1 MSNETLAFQKWR
13 DSTVLCAAEI
23 KTDLRELALVAAAL
37 ASNTP
42 DNPTVA
48 AIALAVRN
56 FAKCHMQT
64 IDDVTSCLKGI
75 LPVTPEHRPF
85 ERGSN

>member
-1 MSNETLAFQKWR
+1 MSNEQLAFQKWR
-13 DSTVLCAAEI
+13 DSAVLAAAEV
-23 KTDLRELALVAAAL
+23 KTDLRELALISAAL
-37 ASNTP
+37 AANQP
-42 DNPTVA
+42 DTPTVA

-56 FAKCHMQT
+56 FCKLHMQT
-64 IDDVTSCLKGI
+64 VDDLTSCLKGI